1 MSLLLKGQTQFL
13 SLIYLLTEN
22 IVSIFNLVIDSVSKF
37 SLTNE
42 AVSKNRDSLDQKLSI
57 IYQKL
62 MSIIIL
68 EHFANAYTIFI
79 H

>member
-22 IVSIFNLVIDSVSKF
+22 IVSIFNLVINSVSKF

-62 MSIIIL
+62 MSIIVL

>member
-22 IVSIFNLVIDSVSKF
+22 IVSIFSLVINSVSKF

-62 MSIIIL
+62 MSIIVL
-68 EHFANAYTIFI
+68 EHFANAYPIFI